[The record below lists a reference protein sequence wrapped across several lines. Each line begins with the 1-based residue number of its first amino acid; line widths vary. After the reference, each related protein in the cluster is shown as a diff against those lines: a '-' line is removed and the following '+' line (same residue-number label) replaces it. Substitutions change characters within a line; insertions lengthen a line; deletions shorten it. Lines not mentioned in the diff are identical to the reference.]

1 MAYDTSKFASLQ
13 NLKDTA
19 VRIKKEYLAAI
30 SKAGHAS
37 FQKASAVPTAE
48 EAQENILY
56 LVKNTTTGYYD
67 IYALVDDAVE
77 LLDDTTVSLDGLVT
91 DEELE
96 RFEKA
101 GKIIEERTYDTVY
114 GAWKYATIEDGQ
126 INLAAYDYLVIGTLE
141 SYAGMKK
148 CYGAENL
155 VPIYIEVED
164 GERLSRALSRERQ
177 QEQPKYEEMCR
188 RFLADQKDFSEE
200 NLEEAGIVRRYY
212 NDDKVQC
219 LEKII
224 GEIQNGKF

>member
-1 MAYDTSKFASLQ
+1 MGKIYYMMGKSSSG
-13 NLKDTA
+13 KDTLY
-19 VRIKKEYLAAI
+19 KEVL
-30 SKAGHAS
+30 KALPELKTLVLYTTRPIREG
-37 FQKASAVPTAE
+37 E
-48 EAQENILY
+48 QEGIEY
-56 LVKNTTTGYYD
+56 HF
-67 IYALVDDAVE
+67 
-77 LLDDTTVSLDGLVT
+77 VT
-91 DEELE
+91 DEELDQ
-96 RFEKA
+96 FEKA

>member
-1 MAYDTSKFASLQ
+1 MGKIYYMMGKSSSG
-13 NLKDTA
+13 KDTLY
-19 VRIKKEYLAAI
+19 KEVL
-30 SKAGHAS
+30 KALPKLKTLVLYTTRPIREG
-37 FQKASAVPTAE
+37 E
-48 EAQENILY
+48 QEGIEY
-56 LVKNTTTGYYD
+56 HF
-67 IYALVDDAVE
+67 
-77 LLDDTTVSLDGLVT
+77 VT
-91 DEELE
+91 NEELE

>member
-1 MAYDTSKFASLQ
+1 MGKIYYMMGKSSSG
-13 NLKDTA
+13 KDTLY
-19 VRIKKEYLAAI
+19 KEVL
-30 SKAGHAS
+30 KALPKLKTLVLYTTRPIREG
-37 FQKASAVPTAE
+37 E
-48 EAQENILY
+48 QEGIEY
-56 LVKNTTTGYYD
+56 HF
-67 IYALVDDAVE
+67 
-77 LLDDTTVSLDGLVT
+77 VT

-141 SYAGMKK
+141 SYAGMRK

>member
-1 MAYDTSKFASLQ
+1 MGKIYYMMGKSSSG
-13 NLKDTA
+13 KDTLY
-19 VRIKKEYLAAI
+19 KEVL
-30 SKAGHAS
+30 KALPKLKTLVLYTTRPIREG
-37 FQKASAVPTAE
+37 E
-48 EAQENILY
+48 QEGIEY
-56 LVKNTTTGYYD
+56 HF
-67 IYALVDDAVE
+67 
-77 LLDDTTVSLDGLVT
+77 VT

-126 INLAAYDYLVIGTLE
+126 IDLAAYDYLAIGTLE

-164 GERLSRALSRERQ
+164 GERLSRALLRERQ

>member
-1 MAYDTSKFASLQ
+1 MGKIYYMMGKSSSG
-13 NLKDTA
+13 KDTLY
-19 VRIKKEYLAAI
+19 KEVLKALPKLKTLALYTTRPI
-30 SKAGHAS
+30 REG
-37 FQKASAVPTAE
+37 E
-48 EAQENILY
+48 QEGIEY
-56 LVKNTTTGYYD
+56 HF
-67 IYALVDDAVE
+67 
-77 LLDDTTVSLDGLVT
+77 VT

-188 RFLADQKDFSEE
+188 RFLADEKDFSKERLAACGIDRGYE
-200 NLEEAGIVRRYY
+200 NNDFNTCIQLILKDIEAKG
-212 NDDKVQC
+212 DK
-219 LEKII
+219 
-224 GEIQNGKF
+224 

>member
-1 MAYDTSKFASLQ
+1 MQRVLRMKYMGKIYYMMGKSSSG
-13 NLKDTA
+13 KDTLY
-19 VRIKKEYLAAI
+19 KEVL
-30 SKAGHAS
+30 KALPKLKTLVLYTTRPIREG
-37 FQKASAVPTAE
+37 E
-48 EAQENILY
+48 QEGIEY
-56 LVKNTTTGYYD
+56 HF
-67 IYALVDDAVE
+67 
-77 LLDDTTVSLDGLVT
+77 VT
-91 DEELE
+91 NEELE

>member
-1 MAYDTSKFASLQ
+1 MGKIYYMMGKSSSG
-13 NLKDTA
+13 KDTLY
-19 VRIKKEYLAAI
+19 KEVL
-30 SKAGHAS
+30 KALPEL
-37 FQKASAVPTAE
+37 KTLVLYTTRPIRE
-48 EAQENILY
+48 REQE
-56 LVKNTTTGYYD
+56 G
-67 IYALVDDAVE
+67 VE
-77 LLDDTTVSLDGLVT
+77 YHFVT
-91 DEELE
+91 DEELK

-200 NLEEAGIVRRYY
+200 NLKEAGIVRRYY

>member
-1 MAYDTSKFASLQ
+1 MGKIYYMMGKSSSG
-13 NLKDTA
+13 KDTLY
-19 VRIKKEYLAAI
+19 KEVL
-30 SKAGHAS
+30 KALPKLKTLVLYTTRPIREG
-37 FQKASAVPTAE
+37 E
-48 EAQENILY
+48 QEGIEY
-56 LVKNTTTGYYD
+56 HF
-67 IYALVDDAVE
+67 
-77 LLDDTTVSLDGLVT
+77 VT

-188 RFLADQKDFSEE
+188 RFLADCADFSEE
-200 NLEEAGIVRRYY
+200 KPAAAGINRRFV
-212 NDDKVQC
+212 NDD
-219 LEKII
+219 LERCC
-224 GEIQNGKF
+224 GEILRYIEENK

>member
-1 MAYDTSKFASLQ
+1 MGKIYYMMGKSSSG
-13 NLKDTA
+13 KDTLY
-19 VRIKKEYLAAI
+19 KEVL
-30 SKAGHAS
+30 KALPKLKTLVLYTTRPIREG
-37 FQKASAVPTAE
+37 E
-48 EAQENILY
+48 QEGIEY
-56 LVKNTTTGYYD
+56 HF
-67 IYALVDDAVE
+67 
-77 LLDDTTVSLDGLVT
+77 VT

-177 QEQPKYEEMCR
+177 QELPKYEEMCR

>member
-1 MAYDTSKFASLQ
+1 MGKIYYMMGKSSSG
-13 NLKDTA
+13 KDTLY
-19 VRIKKEYLAAI
+19 KEVLKALPKLKTLALYTTRPI
-30 SKAGHAS
+30 REG
-37 FQKASAVPTAE
+37 E
-48 EAQENILY
+48 QEGIEY
-56 LVKNTTTGYYD
+56 HF
-67 IYALVDDAVE
+67 
-77 LLDDTTVSLDGLVT
+77 VT

>member
-1 MAYDTSKFASLQ
+1 MGKIYYMMGKSSSG
-13 NLKDTA
+13 KDTLY
-19 VRIKKEYLAAI
+19 KEVL
-30 SKAGHAS
+30 KALPKLKTLVLYTTRPIREG
-37 FQKASAVPTAE
+37 E
-48 EAQENILY
+48 QEGIEY
-56 LVKNTTTGYYD
+56 HF
-67 IYALVDDAVE
+67 
-77 LLDDTTVSLDGLVT
+77 VT

-200 NLEEAGIVRRYY
+200 NLEEAGIFRRYY

>member
-1 MAYDTSKFASLQ
+1 MGKIYYMMGKSSSG
-13 NLKDTA
+13 KDTLY
-19 VRIKKEYLAAI
+19 KEVL
-30 SKAGHAS
+30 KALPKLKTLVLYTTRPIRDG
-37 FQKASAVPTAE
+37 E
-48 EAQENILY
+48 QEGIEY
-56 LVKNTTTGYYD
+56 HF
-67 IYALVDDAVE
+67 
-77 LLDDTTVSLDGLVT
+77 VT

>member
-1 MAYDTSKFASLQ
+1 MGKIYYMMGKSSSG
-13 NLKDTA
+13 KDTLY
-19 VRIKKEYLAAI
+19 KEVL
-30 SKAGHAS
+30 KALPKLKTLVLYTTRPIREG
-37 FQKASAVPTAE
+37 E
-48 EAQENILY
+48 QEGIEY
-56 LVKNTTTGYYD
+56 HF
-67 IYALVDDAVE
+67 
-77 LLDDTTVSLDGLVT
+77 VT

-126 INLAAYDYLVIGTLE
+126 INLEAYDYLVIGTLE

>member
-1 MAYDTSKFASLQ
+1 MGKIYYMMGKSTSG
-13 NLKDTA
+13 KDTLY
-19 VRIKKEYLAAI
+19 KEVL
-30 SKAGHAS
+30 KALPKLKTLVLYTTRPIREG
-37 FQKASAVPTAE
+37 E
-48 EAQENILY
+48 QEGIEY
-56 LVKNTTTGYYD
+56 HF
-67 IYALVDDAVE
+67 
-77 LLDDTTVSLDGLVT
+77 VT

-200 NLEEAGIVRRYY
+200 NLEEAGIFRRYY

>member
-1 MAYDTSKFASLQ
+1 MKKSMHVQRYTDNNGQTVMQRVLRMKYMGKIYYMMGKSSSG
-13 NLKDTA
+13 KDTLY
-19 VRIKKEYLAAI
+19 KEVL
-30 SKAGHAS
+30 KALPKLKTLVLYTTRPIREG
-37 FQKASAVPTAE
+37 E
-48 EAQENILY
+48 QEGIEY
-56 LVKNTTTGYYD
+56 HF
-67 IYALVDDAVE
+67 
-77 LLDDTTVSLDGLVT
+77 VT

>member
-1 MAYDTSKFASLQ
+1 MENRTGHREKKADKTGLEEMEMGKIFYLMGKSASGKDSIYKRLRSVCPE
-13 NLKDTA
+13 LKSIVLYTTRPMRDGEQEG
-19 VRIKKEYLAAI
+19 IEY
-30 SKAGHAS
+30 H
-37 FQKASAVPTAE
+37 F
-48 EAQENILY
+48 
-56 LVKNTTTGYYD
+56 
-67 IYALVDDAVE
+67 
-77 LLDDTTVSLDGLVT
+77 VT

>member
-1 MAYDTSKFASLQ
+1 MGKIYYMMGKSSSG
-13 NLKDTA
+13 KDTLY
-19 VRIKKEYLAAI
+19 KEVL
-30 SKAGHAS
+30 KALPKLKTLVLYTTRPIREG
-37 FQKASAVPTAE
+37 E
-48 EAQENILY
+48 QEGIEY
-56 LVKNTTTGYYD
+56 HF
-67 IYALVDDAVE
+67 
-77 LLDDTTVSLDGLVT
+77 VT

-155 VPIYIEVED
+155 VQIYIEVED

>member
-1 MAYDTSKFASLQ
+1 MGKIYYMMGKSSSG
-13 NLKDTA
+13 KDTLY
-19 VRIKKEYLAAI
+19 KEVL
-30 SKAGHAS
+30 KALP
-37 FQKASAVPTAE
+37 KLKTLVLYTTRPTRE
-48 EAQENILY
+48 GEQEGIEY
-56 LVKNTTTGYYD
+56 HF
-67 IYALVDDAVE
+67 
-77 LLDDTTVSLDGLVT
+77 VT

>member
-1 MAYDTSKFASLQ
+1 MQRVLRMKYMGKIYYIMGKSSSG
-13 NLKDTA
+13 KDTLY
-19 VRIKKEYLAAI
+19 KEVL
-30 SKAGHAS
+30 KALPKLKTLVLYTTRPIREG
-37 FQKASAVPTAE
+37 E
-48 EAQENILY
+48 QEGIEY
-56 LVKNTTTGYYD
+56 HF
-67 IYALVDDAVE
+67 
-77 LLDDTTVSLDGLVT
+77 VT

>member
-1 MAYDTSKFASLQ
+1 M
-13 NLKDTA
+13 
-19 VRIKKEYLAAI
+19 
-30 SKAGHAS
+30 
-37 FQKASAVPTAE
+37 
-48 EAQENILY
+48 
-56 LVKNTTTGYYD
+56 
-67 IYALVDDAVE
+67 
-77 LLDDTTVSLDGLVT
+77 
-91 DEELE
+91 
-96 RFEKA
+96 
-101 GKIIEERTYDTVY
+101 Y

-188 RFLADQKDFSEE
+188 IFLADHKDFSEE

>member
-1 MAYDTSKFASLQ
+1 MKYMGKIYYMMGKSSSG
-13 NLKDTA
+13 KDTLY
-19 VRIKKEYLAAI
+19 KEVL
-30 SKAGHAS
+30 KALPKLKTLVLYTTRPIREG
-37 FQKASAVPTAE
+37 E
-48 EAQENILY
+48 QEGIEY
-56 LVKNTTTGYYD
+56 HF
-67 IYALVDDAVE
+67 
-77 LLDDTTVSLDGLVT
+77 VT

-96 RFEKA
+96 RLEKA

>member
-1 MAYDTSKFASLQ
+1 MGKIYYMMGKSSSG
-13 NLKDTA
+13 KDTLY
-19 VRIKKEYLAAI
+19 KEVL
-30 SKAGHAS
+30 KALPKLKTLVLYTTRPIREG
-37 FQKASAVPTAE
+37 E
-48 EAQENILY
+48 QEGIEY
-56 LVKNTTTGYYD
+56 HF
-67 IYALVDDAVE
+67 
-77 LLDDTTVSLDGLVT
+77 VT
-91 DEELE
+91 DEERE
-96 RFEKA
+96 RFDKA

>member
-1 MAYDTSKFASLQ
+1 MGKIYYMMGKSSSG
-13 NLKDTA
+13 KDTLY
-19 VRIKKEYLAAI
+19 KEVL
-30 SKAGHAS
+30 KALPKLKTLVLYTTRPIREG
-37 FQKASAVPTAE
+37 E
-48 EAQENILY
+48 QEGIEY
-56 LVKNTTTGYYD
+56 HF
-67 IYALVDDAVE
+67 
-77 LLDDTTVSLDGLVT
+77 VT

-188 RFLADQKDFSEE
+188 RFLADQEDFSEE

>member
-1 MAYDTSKFASLQ
+1 MGKIYYMMGKSSSG
-13 NLKDTA
+13 KDTLY
-19 VRIKKEYLAAI
+19 KEVL
-30 SKAGHAS
+30 KALPKLKTLVLYTTRPIREG
-37 FQKASAVPTAE
+37 E
-48 EAQENILY
+48 QEGIEY
-56 LVKNTTTGYYD
+56 HF
-67 IYALVDDAVE
+67 
-77 LLDDTTVSLDGLVT
+77 VT

-200 NLEEAGIVRRYY
+200 NLEEAGIARRYY

>member
-1 MAYDTSKFASLQ
+1 MGKIYYMMGKSSSG
-13 NLKDTA
+13 KDTLY
-19 VRIKKEYLAAI
+19 KEVL
-30 SKAGHAS
+30 KALPKLKTLVLYTTRPIREG
-37 FQKASAVPTAE
+37 E
-48 EAQENILY
+48 QEGIEY
-56 LVKNTTTGYYD
+56 HF
-67 IYALVDDAVE
+67 
-77 LLDDTTVSLDGLVT
+77 VT

-141 SYAGMKK
+141 TYEKIREY
-148 CYGAENL
+148 YGAEHL

>member
-1 MAYDTSKFASLQ
+1 MGKIYYMMGKSSSG
-13 NLKDTA
+13 KDTLY
-19 VRIKKEYLAAI
+19 KEVL
-30 SKAGHAS
+30 KALPKLKTLVLYTTRPIREG
-37 FQKASAVPTAE
+37 E
-48 EAQENILY
+48 QEGIEY
-56 LVKNTTTGYYD
+56 HF
-67 IYALVDDAVE
+67 
-77 LLDDTTVSLDGLVT
+77 VT

-126 INLAAYDYLVIGTLE
+126 INLAAYDYLAIGTLE

>member
-1 MAYDTSKFASLQ
+1 MGKIYYMMGKSSSG
-13 NLKDTA
+13 KDTLY
-19 VRIKKEYLAAI
+19 KEVL
-30 SKAGHAS
+30 KALPEL
-37 FQKASAVPTAE
+37 KTLVLYTTRPIRE
-48 EAQENILY
+48 REQE
-56 LVKNTTTGYYD
+56 G
-67 IYALVDDAVE
+67 VE
-77 LLDDTTVSLDGLVT
+77 YHFVT

-141 SYAGMKK
+141 SYDGMKK

-200 NLEEAGIVRRYY
+200 NLKEAGIVRRYY

>member
-1 MAYDTSKFASLQ
+1 MGKIYYMMGKSSSG
-13 NLKDTA
+13 KDTLY
-19 VRIKKEYLAAI
+19 KEVLKVLPKLKTLVLYTTRPI
-30 SKAGHAS
+30 REG
-37 FQKASAVPTAE
+37 E
-48 EAQENILY
+48 QEGIEY
-56 LVKNTTTGYYD
+56 HF
-67 IYALVDDAVE
+67 
-77 LLDDTTVSLDGLVT
+77 VT

>member
-1 MAYDTSKFASLQ
+1 MGKIYYMMGKSSSG
-13 NLKDTA
+13 KDTLY
-19 VRIKKEYLAAI
+19 KEVL
-30 SKAGHAS
+30 KALPKLKTLVLYTTRPIREG
-37 FQKASAVPTAE
+37 E
-48 EAQENILY
+48 QEGIEY
-56 LVKNTTTGYYD
+56 HF
-67 IYALVDDAVE
+67 
-77 LLDDTTVSLDGLVT
+77 VT
-91 DEELE
+91 DEELG